1 MIVTDTR
8 FAFQLYSLRDIDD
21 PLETVIGRVGDAG
34 IRGVEFAGV
43 DANGVAGADPDEV
56 RTALDASDVSSAGAH
71 VDLAAIEA
79 DPDGVAS
86 VCHTLGCDHVVVPWL
101 DPEHFETAESIRTAA
116 DRLSTAARTLA
127 EHGIALHYHNHDQEF
142 VDVAGETA
150 LDRLLSAAEGIG
162 LELDLG
168 WAGAAGADPVALLA
182 RYSDRVD
189 LLHLKDYDAD
199 AGETVPVGAG
209 DLDVAAVADAARDY
223 DVDWVIYEAEG
234 GADTYETLDA
244 AAEVGRTNFVG

>member
-1 MIVTDTR
+1 MSDAR

-43 DANGVAGADPDEV
+43 DANGVAGADPDEI
-56 RTALDASDVSSAGAH
+56 RAALDASSVSSAGAH
-71 VDLAAIEA
+71 VDLEAIEA

-86 VCHTLGCDHVVVPWL
+86 VCHTLGCDHVIVPWL
-101 DPEHFETAESIRTAA
+101 GPEHFETAGSIRTAA

-142 VDVAGETA
+142 VEVGGDRA
-150 LDRLLSAAEGIG
+150 LDRLLSAADGVG

-168 WAGAAGADPVALLA
+168 WAGAAGADPLAILA
-182 RYSDRVD
+182 RYGDRID
-189 LLHLKDYDAD
+189 LVHLKDYDAD
-199 AGETVPVGAG
+199 AETTVPVGDG
-209 DLDVAAVADAARDY
+209 DLDVAAVADAAREHGI
-223 DVDWVIYEAEG
+223 DWVVYEAEG
-234 GADTYETLDA
+234 GADTYATLDA
-244 AAEVGRTNFVG
+244 AATVGAMHW